1 MFYLESFCNF
11 ENLFEMVHS
20 ESGQNNSNDQEIL
33 TIPYKLS
40 FFTWQGSTAVDP
52 MWALTVVAFLLT
64 NTQLWSDALT
74 LGLSVL
80 FTAKTPN
87 NLYFLIF
94 SYRLKRQKDYLYV
107 ISSTMISISSFPLV
121 TYTWTMRLLTWCP
134 LVIHI
139 ETIRW
144 MMEIITTM
152 TSLAIMVL
160 AMVGADVIMMV
171 IKMMI
176 IVMLTTPMLTSLR
189 TLHLVPTIKAI

>member
-1 MFYLESFCNF
+1 MVRDFESSYNY
-11 ENLFEMVHS
+11 
-20 ESGQNNSNDQEIL
+20 SNDQEIL

-64 NTQLWSDALT
+64 KTQLWSDALT

-87 NLYFLIF
+87 NHYFLIF
-94 SYRLKRQKDYLYV
+94 SYRLRQIKRQKDYLYV
-107 ISSTMISISSFPLV
+107 ISSTMISIPSFPLV
-121 TYTWTMRLLTWCP
+121 SYTWTMRLLTWCP